1 VKFALETRTG
11 RPAVSE
17 FVDRLVSKI
26 ESSGSEVLVDVE
38 SAPGDGE
45 FAPGDGEFAPDVVVA
60 VGGDGTMLAA
70 VRRSVAWDVPV
81 LGFNLGTLGFLTEAE
96 ATDIE
101 PVVARLISG
110 DFDVEERMTVA
121 ATVDGTTA
129 LGLNDVVVEK
139 IDTTRL
145 VSLDVVIDGT
155 PFTTYRADGLVV
167 ATPTGSTAYSFSAGG
182 PLVAPGVDVVIMTP
196 VASHSLFDRSLVLPS
211 SSKIDITVSRDRL
224 VKVNVDKGALGQL
237 GEGETVRIERG
248 DRPARF
254 VSFGASSFPT
264 VVRDKFGLD

>member
-1 VKFALETRTG
+1 
-11 RPAVSE
+11 
-17 FVDRLVSKI
+17 
-26 ESSGSEVLVDVE
+26 
-38 SAPGDGE
+38 
-45 FAPGDGEFAPDVVVA
+45 
-60 VGGDGTMLAA
+60 
-70 VRRSVAWDVPV
+70 
-81 LGFNLGTLGFLTEAE
+81 
-96 ATDIE
+96 
-101 PVVARLISG
+101 
-110 DFDVEERMTVA
+110 
-121 ATVDGTTA
+121 
-129 LGLNDVVVEK
+129 VVVEK

-145 VSLDVVIDGT
+145 VSLDVVIDGV

-182 PLVAPGVDVVIMTP
+182 PLVAPGVDVIIMTP

-237 GEGETVRIERG
+237 GEGDTVRIKRG
-248 DRPARF
+248 NRPARF